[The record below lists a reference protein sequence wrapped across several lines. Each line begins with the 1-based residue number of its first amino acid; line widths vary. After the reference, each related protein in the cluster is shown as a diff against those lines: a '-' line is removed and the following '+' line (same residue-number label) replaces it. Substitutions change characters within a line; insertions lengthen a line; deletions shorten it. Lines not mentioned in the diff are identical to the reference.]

1 MPETQL
7 TDQTNQRWE
16 QLLRYRYIELISLWE
31 GRLTT
36 RKLCETFGIGR
47 QQANKDLSNYRR
59 ALKRGD
65 LVYDAVSKYYSP
77 SEDFAPILTHGLANP
92 CVKIGAK
99 SSEGE

>member
-1 MPETQL
+1 MSEHHL

-59 ALKRGD
+59 HLSVVTLSTMQSQNTTHLRRI
-65 LVYDAVSKYYSP
+65 SP
-77 SEDFAPILTHGLANP
+77 QF
-92 CVKIGAK
+92 
-99 SSEGE
+99 

>member
-1 MPETQL
+1 MPETHL

-77 SEDFAPILTHGLANP
+77 SGLRSNFDAGASLRIFA
-92 CVKIGAK
+92 IGSPA
-99 SSEGE
+99 E